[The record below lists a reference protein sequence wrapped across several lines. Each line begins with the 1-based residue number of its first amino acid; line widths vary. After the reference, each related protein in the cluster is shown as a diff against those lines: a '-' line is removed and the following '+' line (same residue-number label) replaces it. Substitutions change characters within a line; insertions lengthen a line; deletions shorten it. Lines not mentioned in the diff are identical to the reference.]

1 MLTGSTGVG
10 VSSAAMIAAR
20 SRARIDV
27 TRWYDAEWQLLF
39 LLMVVCEDAT
49 NSFFIDCTN
58 GKGGSGAWSLEVVTK
73 YATVINGH
81 ILH

>member
-27 TRWYDAEWQLLF
+27 ARWYDAEWQLLF
-39 LLMVVCEDAT
+39 LLMAWCVKTTTPSC
-49 NSFFIDCTN
+49 CT
-58 GKGGSGAWSLEVVTK
+58 E
-73 YATVINGH
+73 
-81 ILH
+81 